1 MRIDRNL
8 FSYEMPTKIIYGTGA
23 VVIAGQEIQRLG
35 ANKVLLT
42 TDQGIKGAGLLNPV
56 TSALAKAGIDWV
68 VYDQVEADSD
78 VNIVAEAT
86 LMAQENQ
93 CNCVLGIG
101 GGSSMD
107 TAKAV
112 AVMSTNPGSIYDYV
126 GLDQVKN
133 DPLPIVAI
141 PTTAGTGSEV
151 TIWAVISDKK
161 KKLKTG
167 IGSIKMMPDLA
178 ICDPELTI
186 SLPPLLTAETGMDA
200 LTHAIESYVNTATQ
214 PISEALA
221 EKSIKMIAEH
231 LRLAVANGEDI
242 EARDGMLMGSLT
254 AALAFNETRLGIAH
268 AWSSP
273 LGAYF
278 SISHGLAN
286 AILLPNV
293 MEFNLIGA
301 PDKYAKIADLMGEN
315 ISGLSIMEAAA
326 KSVEAVRKL
335 LIDIELPRH
344 LRAIIDIEEEDIIK
358 LAEEALKSGNN
369 LVNPHR
375 PDLDDLIAIC
385 KKSL

>member
-1 MRIDRNL
+1 MRIARNL

-56 TSALAKAGIDWV
+56 TSALSKAGIDWV

-151 TIWAVISDKK
+151 TIWAVISDKEK
-161 KKLKTG
+161 QLKTG

-344 LRAIIDIEEEDIIK
+344 FRAIIDIEEEDIIK

>member
-1 MRIDRNL
+1 MRIARNL

-56 TSALAKAGIDWV
+56 TSALSKAGIDWV

-151 TIWAVISDKK
+151 TIWAVISDKEK
-161 KKLKTG
+161 QLKTG

-293 MEFNLIGA
+293 MEFNLIGT

-344 LRAIIDIEEEDIIK
+344 FRAVIDIEEEDIIK

>member
-23 VVIAGQEIQRLG
+23 VVMAGQEIQRLG

-86 LMAQENQ
+86 SMAQENQ

-161 KKLKTG
+161 KQLKTG

-178 ICDPELTI
+178 ICDPELTL

-344 LRAIIDIEEEDIIK
+344 FRAIIDIEEEDIIK

>member
-8 FSYEMPTKIIYGTGA
+8 FSYEMPTKIIYGSGA
-23 VVIAGQEIQRLG
+23 VVRAGQEIQRLG

-112 AVMSTNPGSIYDYV
+112 AVMTTNPGSIYDYV

-161 KKLKTG
+161 KQLKTG

-178 ICDPELTI
+178 ICDPELTL

-344 LRAIIDIEEEDIIK
+344 FRAIIDIEEEDIIK

>member
-8 FSYEMPTKIIYGTGA
+8 FSYEMPTKIIYGSGA
-23 VVIAGQEIQRLG
+23 VVRAGQEIQRLG

-56 TSALAKAGIDWV
+56 TSALSKAGIDWV

-151 TIWAVISDKK
+151 TIWAVISDKEK
-161 KKLKTG
+161 QLKTG

-335 LIDIELPRH
+335 LIDIELPRQF
-344 LRAIIDIEEEDIIK
+344 RAIIDIEEEDIIK

-375 PDLDDLIAIC
+375 PNLDDLIAIC

>member
-56 TSALAKAGIDWV
+56 TSALSKAGIDWV

-151 TIWAVISDKK
+151 TIWAVISDKEK
-161 KKLKTG
+161 QLKTG

-344 LRAIIDIEEEDIIK
+344 FRAIIDIEEEDIIK

-375 PDLDDLIAIC
+375 PNLDDLIAIC

>member
-1 MRIDRNL
+1 MRIARNL

-56 TSALAKAGIDWV
+56 TSALSKAGIDWV

-151 TIWAVISDKK
+151 TIWAVISDKEK
-161 KKLKTG
+161 QLKTG

-335 LIDIELPRH
+335 LIDIE
-344 LRAIIDIEEEDIIK
+344 EEDIIK

>member
-23 VVIAGQEIQRLG
+23 VVMAGQEIQRLG

-42 TDQGIKGAGLLNPV
+42 TDQGIKGAGRLNPV
-56 TSALAKAGIDWV
+56 TGALAKAGIDWV

-86 LMAQENQ
+86 SMAQENQ

-161 KKLKTG
+161 KQLKTG

-178 ICDPELTI
+178 ICDPELTL

-344 LRAIIDIEEEDIIK
+344 FRAIIDIEEEDIIK